1 MLTFNMARVIKILLK
16 KLNPEPSVG
25 DMKEFGLSFSKRQ
38 WDYLCSDKAFVRSI
52 DKDLKIARKTSE
64 ILLKSFK

>member
-16 KLNPEPSVG
+16 KLNPEPSVR

-38 WDYLCSDKAFVRSI
+38 WDYLCSDKTFIGSI
-52 DKDLKIARKTSE
+52 DKDLRVARKISE
-64 ILLKSFK
+64 IILKSFK